1 MFSEWMLM
9 LHLDDFIP
17 YYIIKG
23 VFYIVT
29 ACSLFLEIVFSQVMI
44 LFGSWAYIKPED
56 KLCLN

>member
-1 MFSEWMLM
+1 MLM

-44 LFGSWAYIKPED
+44 LFGS
-56 KLCLN
+56 